1 MAGRLGA
8 SPAHSLKLLPLVL
21 SLAVS
26 ATVLD
31 LVRRRRLRE
40 EFSWMWILGGAAA
53 LVLGLWERARMGLAG
68 WLGTDGEG
76 AVLTLAVLFLAL
88 ICLDISTRVS
98 RLANQQKNLAQG
110 LARLEKRL
118 SDVEGAEATDAD

>member
-1 MAGRLGA
+1 M
-8 SPAHSLKLLPLVL
+8 KVLPIVL
-21 SLAVS
+21 SLALG

-40 EFSWMWILGGAAA
+40 EFSWMWVLGGAVA
-53 LVLGLWERARMGLAG
+53 LLLGLWERGRDGLAG

-88 ICLDISTRVS
+88 ICLDISTKVS

-110 LARLEKRL
+110 LARMETRL
-118 SDVEGAEATDAD
+118 SDLERDGAGDDD